1 MKQSEIETV
10 RTEILG
16 YDSCLVSDALETL
29 GLPAGIKGIA
39 RQTTQKRIFGSAIT
53 VRLEAFRGDVPKRH
67 LGTAAID
74 SATPGDVIVVEHQSR
89 SDCAGWG
96 GLLSTAA
103 LAKQVSGVVVDG
115 MARDI
120 DESEDLGF
128 PVFAR
133 GATPVTARNKVVETS
148 TNQAISLAGVPVKPG
163 DFVLADG
170 SGVAVIPRNRL
181 NEVLEVARRMLALEN
196 GIRAALHQGKP
207 ISLAMNES
215 YEKALQPQQG
225 HAGEQQ

>member
-1 MKQSEIETV
+1 MNPSEIEAV
-10 RTEILG
+10 RSEILG

-29 GLPAGIKGIA
+29 GLPAGLKGIA
-39 RQTTQKRIFGSAIT
+39 RQTTRKRIFGRAIT
-53 VRLEAFRGDVPKRH
+53 VRLEAFRGDIPKRH

-74 SATPGDVIVVEHQSR
+74 MAAPGDVIVVEHHSR

-103 LAKQVSGVVVDG
+103 LAKGVSGVVVDG

-128 PVFAR
+128 PVFSR

-148 TNQAISLAGVPVKPG
+148 TNQPIDLAGVQVNPG

-170 SGVAVIPRNRL
+170 SGVAVIPQDRL
-181 NEVLEVARRMLALEN
+181 NDVLEVARRMLALEN
-196 GIRAALHQGKP
+196 GIRAALNNGKP

-215 YEKALQPQQG
+215 YEKALKPQ
-225 HAGEQQ
+225 

>member
-1 MKQSEIETV
+1 MTKNEIETI

-29 GLPAGIKGIA
+29 GLPNGVKGIS
-39 RQTTQKRIFGSAIT
+39 RQTTRQRIFGRAIT
-53 VRLEAFRGDVPKRH
+53 VRLEAFRGDIPKRH

-74 SATPGDVIVVEHQSR
+74 CAAPGDVIVVEHHAR

-103 LAKQVSGVVVDG
+103 LAKGISGVVVDG
-115 MARDI
+115 LARDI
-120 DESEDLGF
+120 DESEELGF

-133 GATPVTARNKVVETS
+133 GTTPVTARNKVVETS
-148 TNQAISLAGVPVKPG
+148 TNQPISLADVQVNPG

-170 SGVAVIPRNRL
+170 SGVAVIPQDRL
-181 NEVLEVARRMLALEN
+181 NDVLEVARRMLALEN
-196 GIRAALHQGKP
+196 GIREAIHNGKP

-215 YEKALQPQQG
+215 YEKAIQPQ
-225 HAGEQQ
+225 